1 VQAPKGVLKT
11 PTINRYLHAWGYN
24 HATLTREP
32 PAVRFQARY
41 SNELWQFDVSPSDL
55 KQITTPLWVDAAKGP
70 PTLML
75 YSVVDDRSGVA
86 YQEYHAVYGEDV
98 HAALK
103 FLFNAMAPKADA
115 QFPFQG
121 RPLALYAD
129 SGPVTRSHV
138 FQQVMRY
145 LEVDVR
151 RHIPAGKDG
160 RRTTARAKGKVE
172 RPFRTVKEL
181 HETLYHFHAPD
192 TEAEANA
199 WLGNFL
205 LRYNHMPHRAEPH
218 ARIDDWLTNLP
229 PTGVRE
235 MCSWERFC
243 TFAREPERRK
253 VGADARVS
261 VDGVRYEVDPNLAGE
276 SVILW
281 FGLFDDALYAEHGAH
296 RYGPYHP
303 IGGPIPLDRYRRFK
317 KTRVEERADRV
328 EALAAQVA
336 LPRAALTAR
345 PELVGVL
352 APVDVPRQGFVDPDP
367 FHELTFPSALD
378 AKLAIADYLG
388 QPLGKLPAD
397 QLEALHALLAT
408 TLRKSEVFEHV
419 RRHIQPHLRG

>member
-1 VQAPKGVLKT
+1 
-11 PTINRYLHAWGYN
+11 
-24 HATLTREP
+24 
-32 PAVRFQARY
+32 
-41 SNELWQFDVSPSDL
+41 
-55 KQITTPLWVDAAKGP
+55 
-70 PTLML
+70 
-75 YSVVDDRSGVA
+75 
-86 YQEYHAVYGEDV
+86 
-98 HAALK
+98 
-103 FLFNAMAPKADA
+103 
-115 QFPFQG
+115 
-121 RPLALYAD
+121 
-129 SGPVTRSHV
+129 
-138 FQQVMRY
+138 
-145 LEVDVR
+145 
-151 RHIPAGKDG
+151 
-160 RRTTARAKGKVE
+160 
-172 RPFRTVKEL
+172 
-181 HETLYHFHAPD
+181 
-192 TEAEANA
+192 
-199 WLGNFL
+199 
-205 LRYNHMPHRAEPH
+205 
-218 ARIDDWLTNLP
+218 
-229 PTGVRE
+229 

-317 KTRVEERADRV
+317 KTRVEERAERV
-328 EALAAQVA
+328 ETLAAQVA

>member
-1 VQAPKGVLKT
+1 
-11 PTINRYLHAWGYN
+11 
-24 HATLTREP
+24 
-32 PAVRFQARY
+32 
-41 SNELWQFDVSPSDL
+41 
-55 KQITTPLWVDAAKGP
+55 
-70 PTLML
+70 ML

-86 YQEYHAVYGEDV
+86 YQEYQAVYGEDV

-103 FLFNAMAPKADA
+103 FLFNAMSPKADA

-121 RPLALYAD
+121 RPLALYTD

-138 FQQVMRY
+138 FQQVMGY
-145 LEVDVR
+145 LGIDVLT
-151 RHIPAGKDG
+151 HVPAGKDG

-181 HETLYHFHAPD
+181 HDTLYHFHAPA

-218 ARIDDWLTNLP
+218 TRIDDWLTNVP
-229 PTGVRE
+229 PTGLRE

-243 TFAREPERRK
+243 TFARAPERRK
-253 VGADARVS
+253 VGGDARVS
-261 VDGVRYEVDPNLAGE
+261 IDGRRYEVDPNLAGE

-296 RYGPYHP
+296 RYGPYRP
-303 IGGPIPLDRYRRFK
+303 LDGPIPLHRYRRFK

-328 EALAAQVA
+328 AALAAQLG
-336 LPRAALTAR
+336 LPRAALTER
-345 PELVGVL
+345 PELVEAF
-352 APVDVPRQGFVDPDP
+352 APLDAPRQGFVDPDP
-367 FHELTFPSALD
+367 FHELAFPAALD

-388 QPLGKLPAD
+388 LPLGKLPSD
-397 QLEALHALLAT
+397 QLEALNAFLAT
-408 TLRKSEVFEHV
+408 TLRKPEVFEHV
-419 RRHIQPHLRG
+419 RRPIQPHLQG